1 MERDYSEGVIRDFL
15 FQILCDRIGKMG
27 TMRGEAK
34 VASFKVKGSFGGGI
48 CSVEGA
54 LDYTLPTGSKHSHKN
69 DILIETASGKYIVLE
84 VKFLSSVPDQFKA
97 RSFDIL
103 NLKRTFG
110 KQLVGIMVYLHVPRA
125 GISAEQAH
133 AICYP
138 FDHFFG
144 LEARDSQ
151 HLLDLVNPGNLEKWE
166 ALLKAVEAELTGPS

>member
-69 DILIETASGKYIVLE
+69 DILIESASGKYIVLE

-97 RSFDIL
+97 RSFDML

-151 HLLDLVNPGNLEKWE
+151 DLLDLMDLGKLEKWE
-166 ALLKAVEAELTGPS
+166 PLLKAVEAELTGPS